1 MVVTSRICCN
11 QLRHPD
17 TMGARSTG
25 SGVPPLDYTPF
36 ERLAVPRPVD
46 RIAFIAQACAGRRVL
61 DLGAMDETAWQ
72 SKRGGGTW
80 LHEEIGRRALR
91 VDGFDNSAL
100 VPVTGLPTGPNSIVH
115 RGDVGDPDRLLS
127 ELPETPDVIVAGELI
142 EHLENPLQFLQRFAS
157 APRLVGRTL
166 ILSTPNAT
174 ALHNFLIGLTRRE
187 STHQDHL
194 CILSYKTLT
203 TLCARAGFGEW
214 EIIPYFSRFTEMQAR
229 HTGLARLAVRAAE
242 RVVNAF
248 EWLFPLTS
256 FGFVVRIRL

>member
-1 MVVTSRICCN
+1 
-11 QLRHPD
+11 
-17 TMGARSTG
+17 MGARALK
-25 SGVPPLDYTPF
+25 SGVAKLQYTPL
-36 ERLAVPRPVD
+36 ERLTVRRPVD
-46 RIAFIAQACAGRRVL
+46 RIPFIAQLCSGLRVL

-72 SKRGGGTW
+72 SKRGGGSW
-80 LHEEIGRRALR
+80 LHEEIARRALR

-100 VPVTGLPTGPNSIVH
+100 VPLAGLATGPSSSIR
-115 RGDVGDPDRLLS
+115 RGDVGDPGQLLS
-127 ELPETPDVIVAGELI
+127 ELPETPEVIVAGELI

-157 APRLVGRTL
+157 APRLVGSTL

-229 HTGLARLAVRAAE
+229 HTGLARFAVRAAE

-248 EWLFPLTS
+248 EWLFPLAS